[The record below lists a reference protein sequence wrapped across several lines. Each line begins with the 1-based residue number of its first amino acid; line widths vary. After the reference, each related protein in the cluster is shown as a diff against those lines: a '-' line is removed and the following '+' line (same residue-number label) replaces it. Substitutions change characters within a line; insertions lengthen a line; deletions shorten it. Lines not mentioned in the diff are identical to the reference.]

1 MGKTILLIGALDT
14 KGEEVLYLRDLIRR
28 QGVKTL
34 VMDTG
39 ILEPAPFPA
48 DIPRKEVALAG
59 GRCLRELVKLRDRGV
74 ANETMI
80 RGARAIALRQ
90 FHRGNFQGLLAV
102 GGAQGTEVGTA
113 AMRALPFGIPKMM
126 VSAVACGETRF
137 GPFMGTRDITIMH
150 SVVDVLGLNSF
161 MRQILR
167 NAAAAIVGMV
177 RTGGE
182 DRPTRKPRVAMTM
195 YGTTTP
201 GCMRAKALLEREGYE
216 VVTFHPNGTGGRA
229 MEEMICEG
237 YFTAVLDL
245 TTHELTDELVGGGHR
260 AGPHRLEGAA
270 QRGIPQVV
278 GPGSLCF
285 IIAGPLST
293 LPGNYRRRKHV
304 VHNPNITLVR
314 ASKREM
320 MAVARIMARKLNRA
334 IGPVKVVIPLQG
346 FSYPNRKREALYD
359 GEGNLAF
366 IRALKKDLRQNIGVI
381 EVDAHINDPL
391 YAEKAVESLKGLIEK
406 KERKEPCK

>member
-1 MGKTILLIGALDT
+1 MSKKILLIGALDT
-14 KGEEVLYLRDLIRR
+14 KGEEVLYLRDLIQR
-28 QGVKTL
+28 QGVEAL

-39 ILEPAPFPA
+39 IFGGVNFPA
-48 DIPRKEVALAG
+48 DISRREVALAG
-59 GRCLRELVKLRDRGV
+59 GRSLRELRKLRDRGV

-80 RGARAIALRQ
+80 KGARAIALRR
-90 FHRGNFQGLLAV
+90 FHGGNFHGILAV

-113 AMRALPFGIPKMM
+113 AMRALPFGVPKLM

-137 GPFMGTRDITIMH
+137 GPFVGTRDITIMH

-177 RTGGE
+177 RTAGE
-182 DRPTRKPRVAMTM
+182 EAPTEKPRVAMTM

-201 GCMRAKALLEREGYE
+201 GCMRAKSLLEREGYE

-229 MEEMICEG
+229 MEEMISEG

-260 AGPHRLEGAA
+260 AGPHRLEAAA

-285 IIAGPLST
+285 IIAGPLAT
-293 LPGNYRRRKHV
+293 LPGSYRRRKHV

-314 ASKREM
+314 SSKPEM

-359 GEGNLAF
+359 EEGNLAF
-366 IRALKKDLRQNIGVI
+366 LRALKKNLRRDIEVI
-381 EVDAHINDPL
+381 EVDAHINDSP
-391 YAEKAVESLKGLIEK
+391 YAEKAVESLKELIEEK
-406 KERKEPCK
+406 VGRKPRE

>member
-1 MGKTILLIGALDT
+1 MSKTILLIGALDT
-14 KGEEVLYLRDLIRR
+14 KGEEVLYLRNLIQA
-28 QGVKTL
+28 QGIKTL

-39 ILEPAPFPA
+39 ILGPVSFPA
-48 DIPRKEVALAG
+48 DIPRQEVARAG
-59 GRCLRELVKLRDRGV
+59 GRSIRELVRLRDRGV
-74 ANETMI
+74 ANATMI
-80 RGARAIALRQ
+80 NGARSITLHR
-90 FHRGNFQGLLAV
+90 FHRGNFHGLLAV

-113 AMRALPFGIPKMM
+113 AMRALPFGVPKLMI
-126 VSAVACGETRF
+126 SAVACGEARF

-177 RTGGE
+177 QALGE
-182 DRPTRKPRVAMTM
+182 DRPVKKPRVAMTM

-201 GCMRAKALLEREGYE
+201 GCMHAKSLLEREGYE

-229 MEEMICEG
+229 MEEMITEG

-260 AGPHRLEGAA
+260 AGPHRLEAAA
-270 QRGIPQVV
+270 QKGIPQVV

-285 IIAGPLST
+285 IIAGPLAT
-293 LPGNYRRRKHV
+293 LPVNYRRRKHV

-314 ASKREM
+314 TSKREM
-320 MAVARIMARKLNRA
+320 IAVAGIMARKLNPA
-334 IGPVKVVIPLQG
+334 IGPVRVVIPLQG

-359 GEGNLAF
+359 EEGNLSF
-366 IRALKKDLRQNIGVI
+366 IRTLKKNLLRNIEVI
-381 EVDAHINDPL
+381 EVDAHINDSS
-391 YAEKAVESLKGLIEK
+391 YAEKAVESLKELIEK
-406 KERKEPCK
+406 KEGRKLFP

>member
-1 MGKTILLIGALDT
+1 MRKTILLIGALDT
-14 KGEEVLYLRDLIRR
+14 KGEEVLYLRDLIEM
-28 QGVKTL
+28 QGVNTL

-39 ILEPAPFPA
+39 VLGAVSIPA
-48 DIPRKEVALAG
+48 DIPRGKVALAG
-59 GRCLRELVKLRDRGV
+59 GRPLRELVKLRDRGM

-80 RGARAIALRQ
+80 KGARAIALRQ
-90 FHRGNFQGLLAV
+90 FHRGKFNGLLAV

-113 AMRALPFGIPKMM
+113 AMRALPFGVPKLM
-126 VSAVACGETRF
+126 VSAVACGEARF

-177 RTGGE
+177 QTAGE
-182 DRPTRKPRVAMTM
+182 DGPTEKPRVAMTM

-201 GCMRAKALLEREGYE
+201 GCMRAKSLLEEKGYE

-229 MEEMICEG
+229 MEEMIREG

-260 AGPHRLEGAA
+260 AGPHRLEAAA

-285 IIAGPLST
+285 IIAGSLAT

-314 ASKREM
+314 ASRREM
-320 MAVARIMARKLNRA
+320 IAVAGIMARKLNRSM
-334 IGPVKVVIPLQG
+334 GPARVVIPLQG
-346 FSYPNRKREALYD
+346 FSYPNRKGEALYD

-366 IRALKKDLRQNIGVI
+366 IRALKRNLRKNIEVI
-381 EVDAHINDPL
+381 EVDAHINDSS
-391 YAEKAVESLKGLIEK
+391 YAEKAVESLRELIEK
-406 KERKEPCK
+406 KEKKQLK

>member
-1 MGKTILLIGALDT
+1 
-14 KGEEVLYLRDLIRR
+14 
-28 QGVKTL
+28 
-34 VMDTG
+34 
-39 ILEPAPFPA
+39 
-48 DIPRKEVALAG
+48 
-59 GRCLRELVKLRDRGV
+59 
-74 ANETMI
+74 MI
-80 RGARAIALRQ
+80 RGAKAIALRQ
-90 FHRGNFQGLLAV
+90 FQRGIFHGLLAV

-113 AMRALPFGIPKMM
+113 AMRALPFGVPKLM

-161 MRQILR
+161 MRRILR
-167 NAAAAIVGMV
+167 NAAGAMVGMV
-177 RTGGE
+177 RTAGE
-182 DRPTRKPRVAMTM
+182 DRPAKKPRVAMTM

-201 GCMRAKALLEREGYE
+201 GGMRAKFLLEREGYE

-229 MEEMICEG
+229 MEEMIAEG

-260 AGPHRLEGAA
+260 AGPHRLEAAA

-314 ASKREM
+314 ASKHEM
-320 MAVARIMARKLNRA
+320 MAVAAIMARKLNRA
-334 IGPVKVVIPLQG
+334 IGPVKVVIPRQG
-346 FSYPNRKREALYD
+346 FSYPNRKGEELYD
-359 GEGNLAF
+359 EKGNLAF
-366 IRALKKDLRQNIGVI
+366 IRALKRNLRQNIEVI
-381 EVDAHINDPL
+381 EVDAHINDSS
-391 YAEKAVESLKGLIEK
+391 YAEKAVESLKGLMAKGK
-406 KERKEPCK
+406 KTNKVNLAAHL